1 MLTAE
6 DEEAMSKRGNV
17 RYVPPETEES
27 QRRGVIIGQS

>member
-17 RYVPPETEES
+17 RYVPPETES
-27 QRRGVIIGQS
+27 QRRGLTIGQS